1 MCQELKAN
9 GCRKSID
16 EVVTDTVHRVQQET
30 ECMTPIVEYTLGKK
44 TYLTDFQPTCDTQWY
59 LMIKPTKSGQEVF
72 TNTGASVTSSI
83 YFQIKIYREHDC
95 YKCIFQYYNLHM

>member
-1 MCQELKAN
+1 MQNFLLYVYIFIQGFSAWRHRTEGSFFIQCLCQELKAN

-44 TYLTDFQPTCDTQWY
+44 TYLTDFQPTCDTQ
-59 LMIKPTKSGQEVF
+59 
-72 TNTGASVTSSI
+72 
-83 YFQIKIYREHDC
+83 
-95 YKCIFQYYNLHM
+95 